1 MSAEALSNPV
11 ETFYKAWK
19 AQMKTVI
26 AEKNISADTASTAAS
41 TPYARMFLMQ
51 NPTSDTDLEGNECAT
66 DLTFQV
72 EIFTSGNKALDK
84 AYAYDDVSHKTMISL
99 GFRRTYGASLI
110 DNADSNVKRL
120 VSRYSMLYTG

>member
-1 MSAEALSNPV
+1 MSESLRNPFAD
-11 ETFYKAWK
+11 FYTAWK
-19 AQMKTVI
+19 NEMKTVI
-26 AEKNISADTASTAAS
+26 AEKNISADVASTAAS

-51 NPTSDTDLEGNECAT
+51 NPTADSDLEGNECAT
-66 DLTFQV
+66 SISFQV

-84 AYAYDDVSHKTMISL
+84 AYTYDAVSHDALISM

-120 VSRYSMLYTG
+120 VSRYSMLFTG

>member
-1 MSAEALSNPV
+1 MSEALSNPV
-11 ETFYKAWK
+11 VDFYKAWK
-19 AQMKTVI
+19 NAMKTVI
-26 AEKNISADTASTAAS
+26 PVDKISSDMASTAAS

-51 NPTSDTDLEGNECAT
+51 NPTADSDLEGNECAT
-66 DLTFQV
+66 DISFQV
-72 EIFTSGNKALDK
+72 EFFTSGNKALDK
-84 AYAYDDVSHKTMISL
+84 AYAYDAVSHQAMIAL

>member
-1 MSAEALSNPV
+1 MSEALNNPV
-11 ETFYKAWK
+11 VDFYKAWK
-19 AQMKTVI
+19 NAIKTVI
-26 AEKNISADTASTAAS
+26 PVDKISSDTASTAAS

-51 NPTSDTDLEGNECAT
+51 NPTADSDLEGNECAT
-66 DLTFQV
+66 DISFQV

-84 AYAYDDVSHKTMISL
+84 AYAYDAVSHQAMISL

-110 DNADSNVKRL
+110 DNAESNVKRL

>member
-1 MSAEALSNPV
+1 MSEALNNPV
-11 ETFYKAWK
+11 EDFYKAWK
-19 AQMKTVI
+19 NAMKTAIPVD
-26 AEKNISADTASTAAS
+26 KISSDMASTAAS

-51 NPTSDTDLEGNECAT
+51 NPTADSDLEGNECAT
-66 DLTFQV
+66 DISFQV

-84 AYAYDDVSHKTMISL
+84 AYAYDAVSHQAMISL

>member
-1 MSAEALSNPV
+1 MSEALNNPV
-11 ETFYKAWK
+11 VDFYKAWK
-19 AQMKTVI
+19 NAMKTVI
-26 AEKNISADTASTAAS
+26 PVDKISSDMASTAAS

-51 NPTSDTDLEGNECAT
+51 NPTADSDLEGNECAT
-66 DLTFQV
+66 DISFQV
-72 EIFTSGNKALDK
+72 EFFTSGNKALDK
-84 AYAYDDVSHKTMISL
+84 AYAYDAVSHQAMISL